1 MHLSTV
7 LPGERFAFAAGEA
20 KLRLFYCVNLGNIT
34 GRLDDASCEVRA
46 ELSRTTGVLAMKRLV
61 AGIVAVALIGL
72 VSPAIAA
79 DATGTWKWTTTFN
92 NQTRESTLK
101 LKQEGDKLSGAY
113 VGGQS
118 NTETP
123 IEDAS
128 IKGDAVSFKVTR
140 ERNGQKFTTKYS
152 GTLKDDSI
160 TGKSER
166 ERDGQTQSSDWVA
179 KRQK

>member
-1 MHLSTV
+1 
-7 LPGERFAFAAGEA
+7 
-20 KLRLFYCVNLGNIT
+20 
-34 GRLDDASCEVRA
+34 
-46 ELSRTTGVLAMKRLV
+46 MKRLIALAV
-61 AGIVAVALIGL
+61 IVAVIG
-72 VSPAIAA
+72 VARIATAA

-92 NQTRESTLK
+92 GQSRESTLK
-101 LKQEGDKLSGAY
+101 LKQEGDKLSGVY

-123 IEDAS
+123 IEDAKIS
-128 IKGDAVSFKVTR
+128 GDTVSFKVTR

-152 GTLKDDSI
+152 GALKDDTI

-166 ERDGQTQSSDWVA
+166 ERDGQTQSSEWVA